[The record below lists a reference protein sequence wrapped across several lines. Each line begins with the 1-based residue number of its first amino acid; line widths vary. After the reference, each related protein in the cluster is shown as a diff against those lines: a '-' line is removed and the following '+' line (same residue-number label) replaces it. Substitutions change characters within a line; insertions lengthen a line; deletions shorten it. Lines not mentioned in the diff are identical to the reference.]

1 MPIHSLYNFL
11 YVYIKERWKK
21 LDHAKKSC
29 LTRQEPLPERVYL
42 EIEEQFRNG
51 VTNKSQK
58 SKEKQGEGNFLVG
71 IEHFQTASIN
81 NQTDTTLFHLPR

>member
-1 MPIHSLYNFL
+1 MYTLKMEKIRPCQ
-11 YVYIKERWKK
+11 
-21 LDHAKKSC
+21 KSC

-42 EIEEQFRNG
+42 EIGEQFRNR
-51 VTNKSQK
+51 VTNTSQK

-81 NQTDTTLFHLPR
+81 NQTDTTFSPPQVTAIPNT